1 MQILKKAYVLLSGI
15 LFFLMMLPFV
25 KGLMLLYAF
34 GVMFMAIIEYAMH
47 TSDMSYQI
55 TKAIVVNA
63 VVWFLFLMYYYG
75 LFVPKNY
82 D

>member
-1 MQILKKAYVLLSGI
+1 MQILKKAYVLLSGM
-15 LFFLMMLPFV
+15 LFFLMILPFV

-34 GVMFMAIIEYAMH
+34 GVMFMAIVEYAMH
-47 TSDMSYQI
+47 TPDMSYQI

>member
-1 MQILKKAYVLLSGI
+1 
-15 LFFLMMLPFV
+15 
-25 KGLMLLYAF
+25 MLLYAF
-34 GVMFMAIIEYAMH
+34 GVMFMAIVEYAMH
-47 TSDMSYQI
+47 TPDMSYQI

>member
-34 GVMFMAIIEYAMH
+34 GVMFMAIVEYAMH
-47 TSDMSYQI
+47 TPDMSNQI